1 MGTSTG
7 TGQVRWPQ
15 SSAWLS
21 PARAV
26 HSSVTLIPINPPGG
40 PVQAPCCAWG
50 GASCAGADEVMQDL
64 VEPVPAGPIPAT
76 AGPIHASA
84 GTSQYHHPWYSQTH
98 SAATIPGTAGSSRTT
113 AGCIPVQPAPF
124 AVQHPRYSPGTSRC
138 KPQHPRPGGRPVAA
152 ATALPGTTATPSRRH
167 SNRPPRHHGPRRCHG
182 PVPPPVAMATRLP
195 AGRAG
200 GDAAEVTRG
209 AVVPER
215 SALSPCPHHGSRS
228 APPRRH
234 VRARQRRRLR
244 EPAQE
249 VQARLPGRAERQ
261 PLELISCP
269 KQCTWRTARSG
280 CSCGTQPARRGSSFP
295 APSVTLLWLS
305 LSLTSQ
311 VRLQLWDTAGQERF
325 RSLIPSYIRDSTIA
339 VVVYDITNL
348 NSFQQTSKWIDD
360 VRTERGSDVII
371 MLVGNKT
378 DLADK
383 RQITT
388 EEGEQR
394 AKELNVM
401 FIETSA
407 KTGYNVKQLFRRVA
421 AALPGMDSTPEK
433 SKEDMI
439 DIKLEKPPEQPVTE
453 SGCSC

>member
-1 MGTSTG
+1 MTVSTIL
-7 TGQVRWPQ
+7 T
-15 SSAWLS
+15 
-21 PARAV
+21 
-26 HSSVTLIPINPPGG
+26 
-40 PVQAPCCAWG
+40 
-50 GASCAGADEVMQDL
+50 
-64 VEPVPAGPIPAT
+64 
-76 AGPIHASA
+76 
-84 GTSQYHHPWYSQTH
+84 
-98 SAATIPGTAGSSRTT
+98 
-113 AGCIPVQPAPF
+113 
-124 AVQHPRYSPGTSRC
+124 
-138 KPQHPRPGGRPVAA
+138 
-152 ATALPGTTATPSRRH
+152 
-167 SNRPPRHHGPRRCHG
+167 
-182 PVPPPVAMATRLP
+182 
-195 AGRAG
+195 
-200 GDAAEVTRG
+200 
-209 AVVPER
+209 
-215 SALSPCPHHGSRS
+215 
-228 APPRRH
+228 
-234 VRARQRRRLR
+234 
-244 EPAQE
+244 
-249 VQARLPGRAERQ
+249 RQ
-261 PLELISCP
+261 PSELISCP
-269 KQCTWRTARSG
+269 KRCISRIARSG
-280 CSCGTQPARRGSSFP
+280 CSCGTQPARRGSAASFP
-295 APSVTLLWLS
+295 ATSVTLLWLS
-305 LSLTSQ
+305 LSLTLQ

>member
-1 MGTSTG
+1 MSAPSSGGEFGNPLRKFKLVFLGEQSVGKTS
-7 TGQVRWPQ
+7 
-15 SSAWLS
+15 
-21 PARAV
+21 
-26 HSSVTLIPINPPGG
+26 LITRFMYDSFDNTYQGYDWSG
-40 PVQAPCCAWG
+40 H
-50 GASCAGADEVMQDL
+50 L
-64 VEPVPAGPIPAT
+64 LN
-76 AGPIHASA
+76 
-84 GTSQYHHPWYSQTH
+84 
-98 SAATIPGTAGSSRTT
+98 ATIGIDFLSKTMYLEDRT
-113 AGCIPVQPAPF
+113 
-124 AVQHPRYSPGTSRC
+124 
-138 KPQHPRPGGRPVAA
+138 
-152 ATALPGTTATPSRRH
+152 
-167 SNRPPRHHGPRRCHG
+167 
-182 PVPPPVAMATRLP
+182 
-195 AGRAG
+195 
-200 GDAAEVTRG
+200 
-209 AVVPER
+209 
-215 SALSPCPHHGSRS
+215 
-228 APPRRH
+228 
-234 VRARQRRRLR
+234 
-244 EPAQE
+244 
-249 VQARLPGRAERQ
+249 
-261 PLELISCP
+261 
-269 KQCTWRTARSG
+269 
-280 CSCGTQPARRGSSFP
+280 
-295 APSVTLLWLS
+295 
-305 LSLTSQ
+305 